1 MIDSDNR
8 EENFIVI
15 FIVVTF
21 DLVEMKKGL
30 VLIFI

>member
-21 DLVEMKKGL
+21 ELVEMKKGL